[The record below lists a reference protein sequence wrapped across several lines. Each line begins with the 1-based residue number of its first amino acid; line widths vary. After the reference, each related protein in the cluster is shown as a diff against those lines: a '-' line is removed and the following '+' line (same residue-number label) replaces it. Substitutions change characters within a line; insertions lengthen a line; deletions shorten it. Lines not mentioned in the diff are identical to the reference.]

1 MLSPA
6 RLGSLVGRG
15 AWGHHLLQVAVTDS
29 TNRLLLDWGRRFPQP
44 LPLGTV
50 LVSTRQRAGQG
61 QHGRVWQSPAG
72 GLYLSVWLGSPPL
85 RHSLLELT
93 LTLAWGVAGSLRQRL
108 GIPLQLKWPN
118 DLVVVDEQCPGSLRK
133 LGGLLVQSRFGERG
147 QLLGLVAGVG
157 VNVNNPVPAEGIN
170 LAEILGSRQD
180 GTAVAA
186 WVLQGMERG
195 FQSWLQ
201 EGFAPVRSEYE
212 AWAVKPQVRWPPG
225 ETLATVLGLARDGRL
240 RVQTQGGLILVLAP
254 DQVRLSYQLPI
265 AGDPSFSAE

>member
-15 AWGHHLLQVAVTDS
+15 GWGHHLLQVAVTDS

-61 QHGRVWQSPAG
+61 QHGRVWHSQPG

-93 LTLAWGVAGSLRQRL
+93 LTLAWGIAGSLRHRL
-108 GIPLQLKWPN
+108 GISLRLKWPN
-118 DLVVVDEQCPGSLRK
+118 DLVIVDSQEPASLRK
-133 LGGLLVQSRFGERG
+133 LGGILVQGRFGERG

-157 VNVNNPVPAEGIN
+157 VNINNPVPAEGIN
-170 LAEILGSRQD
+170 LAEILGCRQD
-180 GTAVAA
+180 STAIAA

-195 FQSWLQ
+195 FQVWLK
-201 EGFAPVRSEYE
+201 EGFAAVCCEYE
-212 AWAVKPQVRWPPG
+212 TWTVKPQIQWLPG
-225 ETLATVLGLARDGRL
+225 EASATVLGLAEDGRL
-240 RVQTQGGLILVLAP
+240 RVQTQGGQILVLSP
-254 DQVRLSYQLPI
+254 DQVRLSYQVSL
-265 AGDPSFSAE
+265 ASGLE

>member
-1 MLSPA
+1 MLYPS
-6 RLGSLVGRG
+6 RLGSLVGQG
-15 AWGHHLLQVAVTDS
+15 AWGHHLLQVVTTDS
-29 TNRLLLDWGRRFPQP
+29 TNRLLLQWGRQFPQP
-44 LPLGTV
+44 LPPGTV

-61 QHGRVWQSPAG
+61 QHGRVWHSEPG

-93 LTLAWGVAGSLRQRL
+93 LTLAWGVVDSLRQKL
-108 GIPLQLKWPN
+108 GIPLRLKWPN

-157 VNVNNPVPAEGIN
+157 VNVNNPVPAGGIA

-180 GTAVAA
+180 STAVAA

-195 FQSWLQ
+195 FQIWLQ
-201 EGFAPVRSEYE
+201 EGFAPVRSRYE
-212 AWAVKPQVRWPPG
+212 AWTVKPQVQWLPG
-225 ETLATVLGLARDGRL
+225 EASATVLGLAEDGRL
-240 RVQTQGGLILVLAP
+240 RVQTPGGQILVLSP
-254 DQVRLSYQLPI
+254 DQVRLSYQASL
-265 AGDPSFSAE
+265 ASGPSFPPE